1 MFSNTLWAKESLL
14 KRNSRTG
21 IWTDKKY
28 QHSYYPGGSQQ
39 LQRSIHASLLSLL
52 GWGDSL
58 VDIMFAVPQRDW
70 VSAVQNA
77 GIVMSFR
84 IIYWFDI
91 DRRTFIQYFVHLSAL
106 IIVKLN
112 DRIVVGYRIIT
123 AAVCTPNHKRIRLF
137 GGWFQDKKAVIAD
150 QTANAK
156 GFWIQIQPIMCKSKP
171 KEHLYCTLRQ
181 AYWHCYSVSTI
192 FSPIFLFPFPQLLG
206 GGAAGRRKRR
216 SSNLCSLA
224 HIQVISVISKHLFAI
239 LKSFPLRFLRSE
251 SFLRF
256 CIAHSKV
263 VV

>member
-1 MFSNTLWAKESLL
+1 MSTQVVNMPDWGSTLSPETCFYEAEGLTLGCEHFPFLLHYYQLIYQIFKYSIYIKRMFSNTLWAKESLL

-84 IIYWFDI
+84 IIYWFWH
-91 DRRTFIQYFVHLSAL
+91 RSKAFIQYFVHLSAL
-106 IIVKLN
+106 VIVKLN

-123 AAVCTPNHKRIRLF
+123 AAVCTPNHKELGCWEADFRI
-137 GGWFQDKKAVIAD
+137 KK
-150 QTANAK
+150 
-156 GFWIQIQPIMCKSKP
+156 P
-171 KEHLYCTLRQ
+171 
-181 AYWHCYSVSTI
+181 
-192 FSPIFLFPFPQLLG
+192 
-206 GGAAGRRKRR
+206 
-216 SSNLCSLA
+216 
-224 HIQVISVISKHLFAI
+224 
-239 LKSFPLRFLRSE
+239 
-251 SFLRF
+251 
-256 CIAHSKV
+256 
-263 VV
+263 